1 MVDSTVTGGSR
12 GSSHNLDSPLRRGV
26 AMVRTRLGIDQGTNS
41 LGWCLYDLDEHG
53 EACGIRDI
61 GVRIFSDG
69 RDPKSGASLA
79 VDRRN
84 ARAMR
89 RRRDRYLRR
98 RSALLQ
104 ALVETGLM
112 PVDAKD
118 ARALAGCD
126 PYDLRKRGLAERL
139 DPHEQT
145 RRQSGRERE

>member
-1 MVDSTVTGGSR
+1 MRISDWSSDVCSSDLGSR
-12 GSSHNLDSPLRRGV
+12 GSSHNLDSPLRREV

-89 RRRDRYLRR
+89 RRRDRHLRR

-104 ALVETGLM
+104 APVENGLGTC
-112 PVDAKD
+112 DAKD
-118 ARALAGCD
+118 GKGGVEGKEVA
-126 PYDLRKRGLAERL
+126 
-139 DPHEQT
+139 
-145 RRQSGRERE
+145 

>member
-1 MVDSTVTGGSR
+1 MTHSVPPR
-12 GSSHNLDSPLRRGV
+12 RSS
-26 AMVRTRLGIDQGTNS
+26 
-41 LGWCLYDLDEHG
+41 DL
-53 EACGIRDI
+53 
-61 GVRIFSDG
+61 

-84 ARAMR
+84 ARAMH

-126 PYDLRKRGLAERL
+126 PYDLRKRGLDERL
-139 DPHEQT
+139 ERSDEHTSEL
-145 RRQSGRERE
+145 QSLMRISYADF